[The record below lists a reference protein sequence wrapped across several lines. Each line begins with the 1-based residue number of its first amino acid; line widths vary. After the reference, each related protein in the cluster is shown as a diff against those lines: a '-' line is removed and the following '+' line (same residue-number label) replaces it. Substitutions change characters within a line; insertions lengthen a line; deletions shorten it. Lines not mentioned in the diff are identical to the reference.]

1 MQINH
6 NQCRHIPNFDLI
18 FWKNAVIDA
27 ACRRR
32 MLRNTT
38 WSQCWS
44 SRAMK
49 AMETFTNIWC
59 IIFVMKL
66 NLSKDV
72 QLLRRTLIR
81 LGYLTWLC
89 SDPALG
95 NTGLFAQPISGR
107 NGSQAFS
114 RCCKGRLEHAHDKS
128 LNWPNL
134 HIGKVRA
141 VASVHRQAEKDPAM
155 SLADQKSVWYIY
167 IYIVYIYIYIYI
179 SKWIYNYSFL
189 SGAAPLATFLPIRSS
204 APCYQWVWGWTKAWK
219 IRWNP
224 WLLACQQ
231 MGTWWRSRIRHID
244 FIFQWNKHKSSSKI
258 DLALFIQ
265 IWN

>member
-1 MQINH
+1 MLSCFPLLILRMYRLCIWRLPQVLTTRHIGSDAQPSQWWNLQHEWIEFMLITPNDIEIWNMQINH

-167 IYIVYIYIYIYI
+167 IYIYILYIYIY
-179 SKWIYNYSFL
+179 
-189 SGAAPLATFLPIRSS
+189 
-204 APCYQWVWGWTKAWK
+204 
-219 IRWNP
+219 
-224 WLLACQQ
+224 
-231 MGTWWRSRIRHID
+231 
-244 FIFQWNKHKSSSKI
+244 
-258 DLALFIQ
+258 
-265 IWN
+265 